1 MGGNRWRK
9 KACCLGVLTIFKHA
23 PYQQKEKVSRLLA
36 PDGSRFYTA
45 SSNPCQVYSRSW
57 IMAQVYPK
65 ASHSAQ
71 VR

>member
-1 MGGNRWRK
+1 MEV
-9 KACCLGVLTIFKHA
+9 AAVLKGLHIFYYTPIFPFVKRIF
-23 PYQQKEKVSRLLA
+23 PCG
-36 PDGSRFYTA
+36 PIYTA
-45 SSNPCQVYSRSW
+45 SSNPCQVYSRLW